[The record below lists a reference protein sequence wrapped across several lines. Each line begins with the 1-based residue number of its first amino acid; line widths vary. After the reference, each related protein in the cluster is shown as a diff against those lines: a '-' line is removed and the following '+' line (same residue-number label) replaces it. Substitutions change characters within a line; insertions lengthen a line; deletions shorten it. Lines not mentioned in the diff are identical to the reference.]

1 MTQSFYFKL
10 TEVQRAILFITG
22 LNSRFSLFLSFYEMN
37 LRTKNYYYYYYYYS
51 SNNNNNNNNNNDN
64 RIQSG

>member
-10 TEVQRAILFITG
+10 TEIHRAILFITG

-37 LRTKNYYYYYYYYS
+37 LRTKNYYYYYS
-51 SNNNNNNNNNNDN
+51 SNNNNNNNNNNNDN